1 MARIIQFSDTHLREG
16 QWRHQRGFSRAV
28 RRAGPADLAIITGD
42 LSVDGADHL
51 ADLQSA
57 RARFERLP
65 CSWRAIPGNHDIGEE
80 PASPRQVQPVNTE
93 RLARY
98 GEVFGESWFVE
109 DLPGWR
115 LVGLNIHLFGTGLP
129 EEAAQWTLL
138 EDQLSSRGAR
148 RLGLFIHKPL
158 FIDAPG
164 EPENAYWAVDASA
177 RDRLLTLAE
186 GGKAI
191 AFVSSGHLHQSLIR
205 EVQGVRHVWCP
216 ATANSASRMLTAGA
230 MPGTGLTIWDLRADG
245 SYRVRFELT

>member
-57 RARFERLP
+57 RTRFQRLP
-65 CSWRAIPGNHDIGEE
+65 YPWRAIPGNHDIGEE
-80 PASPRQVQPVNTE
+80 PASPRQAQPVNAV
-93 RLARY
+93 RLSRY
-98 GEVFGESWFVE
+98 AHVFGDGSFVE

-115 LVGLNIHLFGTGLP
+115 LIGLNIHLFGTGHS
-129 EEAAQWTLL
+129 EEAAQWALL
-138 EDQLSSRGAR
+138 EEHVATRSQR
-148 RLGLFIHKPL
+148 RVGLFIHKPL
-158 FIDAPG
+158 FIKSPG

-177 RDRLLTLAE
+177 RDRLLARAE

-205 EVQGVRHVWCP
+205 EVGGVRHVWCP
-216 ATANSASRMLTAGA
+216 ATANSASRMLAAGA
-230 MPGTGLTIWDLRADG
+230 MPGTGLAVWDLRADG
-245 SYRVRFELT
+245 SYRVRFEFT